1 MNQEMMGRAIRVDK
15 LSKLYQI
22 GARQELHPTLRDTI
36 AAGFSNH
43 WTRLAS
49 VFGRSN
55 GLPKEENTVWALRDV
70 SFEVQRGEVVGII
83 GANGAGK
90 STLLKILSR
99 ITEPTEGTAEIR
111 GRVAS
116 LLEIGTGFHLELTGR
131 DNIYLNGA
139 ILGMKKSEID
149 RHFDEIVAFSEI
161 EKFID
166 TPVKHYSSGM
176 YLRLAFGVAAHMNP
190 EILLVDEVLAVGDV
204 AFQKK
209 CLGKLGDVS
218 QQGRTSLF
226 VSHNLD
232 AILHLVHRVIV
243 LHEGRIS
250 FEGPPAEGVSHYLD
264 LMSNGANAQEWKNDA
279 ENITVLSLKVAP
291 LTGSEVRSGC
301 GLSIQI
307 EYQSTYLIPDP
318 LIIVGIRGA
327 RGESIYGIFS
337 QNMDP
342 SIRQLPLRGCLTC
355 ETGEINLTPGYCY
368 ISLTIWS
375 GENKIFFQPKLA
387 EFFVE
392 KDNVTAS
399 PAARREWF
407 MAVLPSKWS
416 VS

>member
-1 MNQEMMGRAIRVDK
+1 MMGRAIRVDK

-22 GARQELHPTLRDTI
+22 GARQELHPTLRDAI
-36 AAGFSNH
+36 AAEFSNQ
-43 WTRLAS
+43 WNRLAS
-49 VFGRSN
+49 LFGKSN
-55 GLPKEENTVWALRDV
+55 GLPKEERTIWALRDV

-243 LHEGRIS
+243 LHKGQIS
-250 FEGPPAEGVSHYLD
+250 FEGSPAEGVSHYLQ
-264 LMSNGANAQEWKNDA
+264 LMSDGDNFQSKKSDL
-279 ENITVLSLKVAP
+279 ENIKILSFKVAP
-291 LTGSEVRSGC
+291 LTGSEIRSGS
-301 GLSIQI
+301 GLCIRI
-307 EYQSTYLIPDP
+307 EYESNQTIRNP
-318 LIIVGIRGA
+318 LVILGIRGA
-327 RGESIYGIFS
+327 REESIYGIFS
-337 QNMDP
+337 QN
-342 SIRQLPLRGCLTC
+342 SAGAITELPLAGCLTC
-355 ETGEINLTPGYCY
+355 KTDEINLTPGYCY
-368 ISLTIWS
+368 MSLAIWS
-375 GENKIFFQPKLA
+375 GENKVLFQPKLA

-392 KDNVTAS
+392 RDEVSESA
-399 PAARREWF
+399 AARREWF
-407 MAVLPSKWS
+407 MAVLPSKWN